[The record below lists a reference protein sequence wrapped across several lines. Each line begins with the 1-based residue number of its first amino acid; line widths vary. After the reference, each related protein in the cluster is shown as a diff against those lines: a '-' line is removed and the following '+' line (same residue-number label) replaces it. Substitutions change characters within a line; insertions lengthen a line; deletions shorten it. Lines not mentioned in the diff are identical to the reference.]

1 MNEYLKAWDTYLLDS
16 NGEFTDEERI
26 AFKNG
31 WVYAVDYFLSK
42 GRSLWNAAVFPERS
56 QSDEDYWGGR

>member
-16 NGEFTDEERI
+16 NGDFTDEERI

-31 WVYAVDYFLSK
+31 WVYALDYILNT
-42 GRSLWNAAVFPERS
+42 GRSLWNDAMFSERLK
-56 QSDEDYWGGR
+56 